1 MRSLPFTDR
10 LLVCSVT
17 SCPLMPWIMGLGDAL
32 SSCLL
37 SYPLLLSNDISSSI
51 QNVRRV
57 THMTNYPTSCC
68 TLEID
73 RDRCFLSDTGP
84 MPRERD
90 GEDASDSLLRLAVLD
105 IEWLSLRPAAPTLPI
120 ASRVLAPGF
129 LSVSLPRK
137 SKRSRIL
144 LITTYRE

>member
-1 MRSLPFTDR
+1 
-10 LLVCSVT
+10 
-17 SCPLMPWIMGLGDAL
+17 
-32 SSCLL
+32 
-37 SYPLLLSNDISSSI
+37 
-51 QNVRRV
+51 
-57 THMTNYPTSCC
+57 
-68 TLEID
+68 
-73 RDRCFLSDTGP
+73 